1 MKYYLGIDLGGTRIK
16 TGIVNE
22 NLEIIGKSVC
32 LTNCPRSAEA
42 IVDDIVNTARIATN
56 NASISLNQIECIGIG
71 VPGTANRKTGII
83 EFANNLGF
91 YNIPIVDMIKSKI
104 EKPVF
109 LDNDANCAVYGEYC
123 AGIAQNKNTIVG
135 ITLGTGVGGGIIIDK
150 KIFSGFN
157 FAGGEIGHM
166 VIVADGKKCSC
177 GRKGCFE
184 TYASAKALLFSA
196 KEQMLKDKLSL
207 LWNIAGDIDNLTIH
221 NIFTAK
227 KQNDK
232 TAKNILDEFFKYLGI
247 GVVNIVNIFQP
258 ELLFFGGIMA
268 EEGDELITPI
278 KEILEKEVYNRL
290 SKNKT
295 EIAVAFLGN
304 DAGII
309 GASQLYKLKF

>member
-1 MKYYLGIDLGGTRIK
+1 
-16 TGIVNE
+16 
-22 NLEIIGKSVC
+22 
-32 LTNCPRSAEA
+32 
-42 IVDDIVNTARIATN
+42 
-56 NASISLNQIECIGIG
+56 
-71 VPGTANRKTGII
+71 
-83 EFANNLGF
+83 
-91 YNIPIVDMIKSKI
+91 
-104 EKPVF
+104 
-109 LDNDANCAVYGEYC
+109 
-123 AGIAQNKNTIVG
+123 
-135 ITLGTGVGGGIIIDK
+135 
-150 KIFSGFN
+150 
-157 FAGGEIGHM
+157 M